1 MIFEKPDAR
10 RALRSMVQGALV
22 AGVFVLAWSLSDR
35 LVTEDGLREALR
47 WAFSILGL
55 GTIGYIIENGI
66 RSFKGSAFGASIDV
80 QGGEDDTLHSGDDVT
95 VTKS

>member
-10 RALRSMVQGALV
+10 RALRSIVQAALV

-47 WAFSILGL
+47 WAFSISV
-55 GTIGYIIENGI
+55 TIPASSRNGSP
-66 RSFKGSAFGASIDV
+66 RSS
-80 QGGEDDTLHSGDDVT
+80 
-95 VTKS
+95 TKRVLEY

>member
-22 AGVFVLAWSLSDR
+22 VAVFCLAWSLSDR

-55 GTIGYIIENGI
+55 GTIGYVIENGI

-95 VTKS
+95 MTKN

>member
-10 RALRSMVQGALV
+10 RALRSMVQAALV
-22 AGVFVLAWSLSDR
+22 AGVFILAWVLSDR
-35 LVTEDGLREALR
+35 LTSEEGFREALR
-47 WAFSILGL
+47 WLFSLLGL

-80 QGGEDDTLHSGDDVT
+80 QGGEEEEP
-95 VTKS
+95 KQ

>member
-10 RALRSMVQGALV
+10 RALRSIVQAALV
-22 AGVFVLAWSLSDR
+22 VAVFALAWSLAGR
-35 LVTEDGLREALR
+35 LTTEEGLREGLR

-80 QGGEDDTLHSGDDVT
+80 QGGEDEA
-95 VTKS
+95 KP

>member
-10 RALRSMVQGALV
+10 RALRSIVQAALV
-22 AGVFVLAWSLSDR
+22 VGVFVLAWSLSER
-35 LVTEDGLREALR
+35 LNEQAGLREALR
-47 WAFSILGL
+47 WLFSLLGL

>member
-22 AGVFVLAWSLSDR
+22 VAVFCLAWSLSDR

-55 GTIGYIIENGI
+55 GTIGYVIENGI
-66 RSFKGSAFGASIDV
+66 RSFRGSAFGASIDV
-80 QGGEDDTLHSGDDVT
+80 QGGEDDTLHSGDSVT
-95 VTKS
+95 VEKQ